1 MTTSSYIRLG
11 NCVDQWYC
19 PQCKSINNSGVYE
32 IPTQLDSPSIRN
44 TQPQTDPN
52 HLNISTAL
60 SSIPSEVSTPRS
72 KNSTENETRNSSSLS
87 EAPQNADSMFLT
99 SSPKPNVPSYNRKQS
114 NNLRILN
121 INFRSA
127 KKKGK
132 DLEAIIDTCNPDII
146 IGTETWLNPQIKSAE
161 IISPQLGF
169 DVYRRDRTDSY
180 GGVMIAA
187 KQELQLCDIEVSKS
201 VELVHGNI
209 KTREGKRMTLV
220 AYYRPPNR
228 TDDQYLQDTSNEFQR
243 LKHKS
248 GRGILMIAGDF
259 NLPDINWQTLSIK
272 SHHYSE
278 KVNKTFLDIIANNDL
293 EQQVDFP
300 TRKDHNTLDLVLTT
314 HPSFKVRCKPL
325 PSIGNSDHDI
335 VLYDTALVPQHPKPT
350 RTIYLWKKADI
361 PGMKQDVMDFNNTYH
376 RPDPTTPNAL
386 QQMWIAIRDL
396 LSDIVKKRVPTKTTA
411 ARYSNPWINTSI
423 RRAIRRKQRAHQK
436 ARKTGK
442 KKDKDRYKRLQA
454 ETRYEIRQA
463 YHNYLEEIS
472 QDFKTNSKRFWS
484 FVKSRRQDSTGVA
497 PLKDKSAS
505 LKATVRVKR
514 RSLAISS
521 SLSLQKK
528 TPPVYQ
534 TKEQVPSLTC
544 RP

>member
-1 MTTSSYIRLG
+1 
-11 NCVDQWYC
+11 
-19 PQCKSINNSGVYE
+19 
-32 IPTQLDSPSIRN
+32 
-44 TQPQTDPN
+44 
-52 HLNISTAL
+52 
-60 SSIPSEVSTPRS
+60 
-72 KNSTENETRNSSSLS
+72 
-87 EAPQNADSMFLT
+87 
-99 SSPKPNVPSYNRKQS
+99 
-114 NNLRILN
+114 
-121 INFRSA
+121 
-127 KKKGK
+127 
-132 DLEAIIDTCNPDII
+132 
-146 IGTETWLNPQIKSAE
+146 
-161 IISPQLGF
+161 
-169 DVYRRDRTDSY
+169 
-180 GGVMIAA
+180 
-187 KQELQLCDIEVSKS
+187 
-201 VELVHGNI
+201 
-209 KTREGKRMTLV
+209 
-220 AYYRPPNR
+220 
-228 TDDQYLQDTSNEFQR
+228 
-243 LKHKS
+243 
-248 GRGILMIAGDF
+248 MIAGDF

-335 VLYDTALVPQHPKPT
+335 VLYDTALVPQRPKPT
-350 RTIYLWKKADI
+350 RRTIYLWKKADI

-442 KKDKDRYKRLQA
+442 KRDKDRYKRLQA

-472 QDFKTNSKRFWS
+472 QDFKTNSKLFCP

>member
-1 MTTSSYIRLG
+1 MAAIKKPKLTFTCYLLLTRLCLLLIIHQDTLNDSKVPPQCFYNCTTKIHPPQELQFQIKNSKIDTTYSVSETITSVYTWIAHRKRNRLTRHQLLTINNAPLHQRLSLLLISGIEPNPGPRTPRFPCTICKRACKTNQMSLACDNCDNWTHKDCVNMTTSSYIRLG

-99 SSPKPNVPSYNRKQS
+99 SSPKPNVPSNNRKQS

-161 IISPQLGF
+161 IISPHLGF

-220 AYYRPPNR
+220 AYY
-228 TDDQYLQDTSNEFQR
+228 
-243 LKHKS
+243 
-248 GRGILMIAGDF
+248 
-259 NLPDINWQTLSIK
+259 
-272 SHHYSE
+272 
-278 KVNKTFLDIIANNDL
+278 
-293 EQQVDFP
+293 
-300 TRKDHNTLDLVLTT
+300 
-314 HPSFKVRCKPL
+314 
-325 PSIGNSDHDI
+325 
-335 VLYDTALVPQHPKPT
+335 
-350 RTIYLWKKADI
+350 
-361 PGMKQDVMDFNNTYH
+361 
-376 RPDPTTPNAL
+376 
-386 QQMWIAIRDL
+386 
-396 LSDIVKKRVPTKTTA
+396 
-411 ARYSNPWINTSI
+411 
-423 RRAIRRKQRAHQK
+423 
-436 ARKTGK
+436 
-442 KKDKDRYKRLQA
+442 
-454 ETRYEIRQA
+454 
-463 YHNYLEEIS
+463 
-472 QDFKTNSKRFWS
+472 
-484 FVKSRRQDSTGVA
+484 
-497 PLKDKSAS
+497 
-505 LKATVRVKR
+505 
-514 RSLAISS
+514 
-521 SLSLQKK
+521 
-528 TPPVYQ
+528 
-534 TKEQVPSLTC
+534 
-544 RP
+544 